1 MFQTMD
7 ERAIMCWDWY
17 KQAKATQNYITEF
30 YENYHS
36 NKKDHIKD
44 FISKVLNDDLKLKAY
59 SDKSKLLE
67 SIITT
72 NPYQYKYD
80 LIYQNDNFESMSEG
94 KRVFVILKLLLE
106 YSNKKCP
113 ILIDQPEDSLDN
125 RAIYNELVAYI
136 KEKKKDRQIII
147 VTHNANLVVNADS
160 EQIIVANQHGLKSKN
175 LNNVKFSY
183 KFGSLENTTKDK
195 NGHFLDKKNIKEHI
209 CEILEGGEEA
219 FKKRNNKYEL
229 IKNSTKNL

>member
-1 MFQTMD
+1 MLGLVLDKTKTIHLKQISILIEYIFDKNNQFYIKIEDLKNSFSSQTTKD
-7 ERAIMCWDWY
+7 VEIKINFERLSENDIFTDLSSSIN

-94 KRVFVILKLLLE
+94 KRAFVILKLLLE

-136 KEKKKDRQIII
+136 KENKRKKI
-147 VTHNANLVVNADS
+147 
-160 EQIIVANQHGLKSKN
+160 
-175 LNNVKFSY
+175 
-183 KFGSLENTTKDK
+183 DK
-195 NGHFLDKKNIKEHI
+195 
-209 CEILEGGEEA
+209 
-219 FKKRNNKYEL
+219 
-229 IKNSTKNL
+229 